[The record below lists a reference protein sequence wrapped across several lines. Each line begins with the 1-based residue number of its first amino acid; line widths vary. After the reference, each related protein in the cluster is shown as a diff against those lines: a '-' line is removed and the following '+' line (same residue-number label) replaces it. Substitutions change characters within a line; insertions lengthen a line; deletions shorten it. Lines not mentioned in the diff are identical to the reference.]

1 MIFCYTDFVNDV
13 KELPGGRVGVALDE
27 ETLEKIREIVWSD
40 TPQGFI
46 WFYYFVA
53 PEEWP
58 LPTHCILW
66 IVKYYEAREKGM
78 NLAVEAA
85 RGLLKSTIFSIY
97 MTTYQTALHSNLET
111 IIVQASEGLASDNSA
126 MVSDIIE
133 NNDGFRILFPHIR
146 PDKEQGWGAKSGYEV
161 VDTSMDYGAFR
172 KKRTVTPSVLAT
184 TYKSSNV
191 QGRHPRLFGILDDI
205 NNSRNSRYPR
215 ELQTVKLAVDQ
226 EILPAFDRVKMQIDI
241 FTPWREGDIGDIA
254 KHQEDT
260 LHIRTQIYKLDEN
273 GELTDEPVWPE
284 EKPEEWIEKQRK
296 KFAPHVFAQMFLC
309 DLKGSQGKILKR
321 EYLKYIEV
329 NEIPTDIKVYIACDY
344 ASVAKDQALKGRDY
358 FALAVVGQHPG
369 GFLILLD
376 GVRKHVDRT
385 EAEQIFMNWCSMYHR
400 QGRLIRAGIERH
412 GKGEEFADAMMRAA
426 EGWKVKQLTT
436 GNRSKGERFE
446 NQLAPVMAGDRFRLT
461 TAPNKFVDHFV
472 DEFLSYDGMGTY
484 PNDCLDAVY
493 YAVRLAKGYIK
504 WSDDDTLYDSTYAK
518 SDAQRN
524 PLHKL
529 ARRKH
534 GRQVTR
540 PRVV

>member
-1 MIFCYTDFVNDV
+1 MLSNV
-13 KELPGGRVGVALDE
+13 KELPDGGFGVALDE
-27 ETLEKIREIVWSD
+27 DVLNKIREIVWSD
-40 TPQGFI
+40 TPAGFI

-53 PEEWP
+53 PAEWP
-58 LPTHCILW
+58 LPTHCVGW
-66 IVKYYEAREKGM
+66 VAKYYEARERGM

-97 MTTYQTALHSNLET
+97 MTAYQTALYPNLET
-111 IIVQASEGLASDNSA
+111 IIVQASEGLASDNSG

-133 NNDGFRILFPHIR
+133 NNVGFCILFPHIR
-146 PDKEQGWGAKSGYEV
+146 PDKKQGWGAKSGYEI
-161 VDTSMDYGAFR
+161 VDTSVDYGAFR
-172 KKRTVTPSVLAT
+172 RKRTITPSVLAT

-241 FTPWREGDIGDIA
+241 FTPWREGDIGDTA
-254 KHQEDT
+254 KKQEDT
-260 LHIRTQIYKLDEN
+260 LHIRTPIYKLDEN

-284 EKPEEWIEKQRK
+284 KKPEEWIAKERSKR
-296 KFAPHVFAQMFLC
+296 APNVFAQMFLC
-309 DLKGSQGKILKR
+309 DLRAAQGQILKI

-329 NEIPTDIKVYIACDY
+329 SEIPADIKVYIACDY
-344 ASVAKDQALKGRDY
+344 ASVAKDQARKGRDY
-358 FALAVVGQHPG
+358 FALAVVGHHPN

-376 GVRKHVDRT
+376 GVRKHVDRA
-385 EAEQIFMNWCSMYHR
+385 EAEQIFMNWCGIYHK
-400 QGRLIRAGIERH
+400 QGRLIRAGIEKH

-426 EGWKVKQLTT
+426 EGWTVKQLTT

-446 NQLAPVMAGDRFRLT
+446 NQLAPVMAGDRLRLT
-461 TAPNKFVDHFV
+461 TAPNKFVEQFK
-472 DEFLSYDGMGTY
+472 DEFLSYDAEETY
-484 PNDCLDAVY
+484 YNDCLDAVY

-504 WSDDDTLYDSTYAK
+504 WSDDDSLYDNAYTKPALQK
-518 SDAQRN
+518 N
-524 PLHKL
+524 PLFKL

-534 GRQVTR
+534 AKTTR
-540 PRVV
+540 TQMVSRSR